1 MCRPKW
7 VQNIPSLQ
15 RLHTATDLLSAVAD
29 HNIQIDD
36 DYDYGDGGWS
46 KYYSLDHI
54 TQTYWFTFFIFKC
67 QLHLQ
72 HMFNFGLIFKV

>member
-36 DYDYGDGGWS
+36 DDDDGDGGWS

-54 TQTYWFTFFIFKC
+54 TQTFGSHFLFSNVNFIFNIC
-67 QLHLQ
+67 SIL
-72 HMFNFGLIFKV
+72 V